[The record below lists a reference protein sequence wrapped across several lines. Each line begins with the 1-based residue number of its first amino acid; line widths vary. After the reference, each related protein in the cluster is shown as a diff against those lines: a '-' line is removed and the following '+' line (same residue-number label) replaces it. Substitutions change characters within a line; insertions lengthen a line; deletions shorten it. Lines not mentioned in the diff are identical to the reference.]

1 MTWNELQSTSLLH
14 QPQQFASLILFACAG
29 VVASFDVSEFGM
41 GLIGRIRES
50 LRDNP
55 EKQRRRA
62 LRRKERDEKIRRNRE
77 VNQGGKGRGTDSRG
91 SISGE
96 WD

>member
-1 MTWNELQSTSLLH
+1 
-14 QPQQFASLILFACAG
+14 
-29 VVASFDVSEFGM
+29 M